1 MPMRTRGAAFLAS
14 VSFLLWQTLEAAPI
28 LNFPVNSQVPPVG
41 RLWEEF
47 NFTIAKSTFIGSEDA
62 IDYSLLHEPSWLH
75 FDNAT
80 RTFFGKV
87 PGDQAG
93 PTKFELIASDS
104 AGSTHHG
111 VTFIVTA
118 QSGPHKGEAIL
129 PQLGKVGPTS
139 APASLFLYPLKPFS
153 ITFTPD
159 TFSNTTD
166 DTAFYATSADN
177 SPLPSWLQFDAFN
190 LGFSGTSPPL
200 VSPTAKP
207 QAYGVR
213 LIASNIAGFGEAEI
227 TFQIVVGYQI
237 LAFSKTSHTIEVIP
251 GQAFESEPLRKDLML
266 DGSSVDDTELTSV
279 TSNAPA
285 WAELDTEQIS
295 LSGTPPRGVTSQS
308 VLVEVADTH
317 GDTANATISLV
328 VSRSLIKLF
337 VRDLAPVTT
346 TSGQEFRY
354 TIDQATLST
363 KDVQV
368 TANLNNASSWL
379 TYDATTKTF
388 SGHVPE
394 TLEAGPILIAVNAT
408 LGPITERALLVV
420 NVLENVLETTTSTPS
435 AQSSRKVP
443 SATNH
448 PNANASTIKDNAPR
462 HRNRRWVILLA
473 VLLPTLS
480 LLCLG
485 ILLWYYCYRRR
496 PRNPR
501 HSPGVSQ
508 EYISRPIIPLE
519 TEQATTFIS
528 QDISDI
534 EKNQTPTS
542 PPRIELPW
550 APDSFRKS
558 KARRSK
564 NMTNREST
572 LVDSGWGDFVI
583 RDPPVPA
590 RSSRRQE
597 RSSPNVIG
605 QAGDWT
611 PFVRQS
617 SQNLNYSRK
626 RTPFR
631 STQGR
636 VQRASLSSRASKTLS
651 GLSELTVGSPGRL
664 SGAGHGAG
672 GPALMGL
679 RDMRRSWRHG
689 VDSILSE
696 DNRTGPFDLEDFPDP
711 PKCQKETQ
719 GRQRRPRV
727 KSSLRLVPSSS
738 SISGSLAEQR
748 QKWVRDRARDRVER
762 GSRFSNAWPSKAYSG
777 VKGLN
782 SSMRSSSRAKTGSFD
797 TDDLLNRQH
806 GAGTWSQSSSIG
818 APARPDTLLTM
829 KSPDSQVVQQCW
841 NSRPA
846 LSTVSSGRFDSA
858 ESKSNS
864 SWVDDLIEEE
874 DSHGRRRWVAV
885 DSPVHEHVEGASP
898 ALREGG
904 ESEQSS
910 WGRSS
915 RMGGLA
921 ALRANIQGVGPA
933 TPAGERKWRLG
944 GEQAKRPVSV
954 DEGELRRCQ
963 GSQRGNLAFV

>member
-1 MPMRTRGAAFLAS
+1 MRTRGAAYLAIS
-14 VSFLLWQTLEAAPI
+14 SSLLLHPLEAAPT
-28 LNFPVNSQVPPVG
+28 LNFPVNSQVPPVA
-41 RLWEEF
+41 RLWEQF
-47 NFTIAKSTFIGSEDA
+47 SFTIAESTFVVSGDS
-62 IDYSLLHEPSWLH
+62 IDYGLLNQPSWLH

-80 RTFFGKV
+80 RTFLGKV
-87 PGDQAG
+87 PGDQVG

-104 AGSTHHG
+104 AGSTYHG

-118 QSGPHKGEAIL
+118 QGGPHPGEALL
-129 PQLGKVGPTS
+129 PQLSKAGPTS
-139 APASLFLYPLKPFS
+139 APASLFLYPLEPFS
-153 ITFTPD
+153 ITFTSD
-159 TFSNTTD
+159 TFSDTTN
-166 DTAFYATSADN
+166 DTVFYATSADN
-177 SPLPSWLQFDAFN
+177 SPLPSWLQFDAPS

-200 VSPTAKP
+200 VSPTARP

-213 LIASNIAGFGEAEI
+213 LIASDIAGFGEAEV

-237 LAFSKTSHTIEVIP
+237 LAFSKSSHTIEVVP

-266 DGSSVDDTELTSV
+266 DGSPVDDTELTSV
-279 TSNAPA
+279 TSNAPT

-328 VSRSLIKLF
+328 VSRSQIKLF
-337 VRDLAPVTT
+337 VRDLAPVTAT
-346 TSGQEFRY
+346 TGQDFRY
-354 TIDQATLST
+354 TIDQATLSS
-363 KDVQV
+363 KDIQV
-368 TANLNNASSWL
+368 TADLNNVSSWL
-379 TYDATTKTF
+379 TYDATMRIL
-388 SGHVPE
+388 SGSVPE
-394 TLEAGPILIAVNAT
+394 TLEAGPILIALDAT
-408 LGPITERALLVV
+408 LGPIMERELLVV
-420 NVLENVLETTTSTPS
+420 NVFANVLETTASAST
-435 AQSSRKVP
+435 AQSSRKFP
-443 SATNH
+443 SATEN
-448 PNANASTIKDNAPR
+448 PNANANPIKDNAPG
-462 HRNRRWVILLA
+462 HEDRRWVILLA
-473 VLLPTLS
+473 VLLPTLT

-485 ILLWYYCYRRR
+485 VLLWYYCCRRR
-496 PRNPR
+496 RRNPR
-501 HSPGVSQ
+501 YSPNGS
-508 EYISRPIIPLE
+508 EAYISRPIIPPE
-519 TEQATTFIS
+519 PEQAATTIS
-528 QDISDI
+528 EDILDI
-534 EKNQTPTS
+534 EKTATPTS

-550 APDSFRKS
+550 APDSLRKS
-558 KARRSK
+558 KARLSK

-572 LVDSGWGDFVI
+572 LVDSGWGDYVI

-590 RSSRRQE
+590 RSSKRQE
-597 RSSPNVIG
+597 LSSQDVVG
-605 QAGDWT
+605 KTGDWT

-617 SQNLNYSRK
+617 SKNLNYSRK

-631 STQGR
+631 PTQGR

-651 GLSELTVGSPGRL
+651 GLSNFGVGLPTRL

-679 RDMRRSWRHG
+679 RDMRRSWRHA

-696 DNRTGPFDLEDFPDP
+696 DNRTGPFDLDDFPDP
-711 PKCQKETQ
+711 PKCEKETQ
-719 GRQRRPRV
+719 GTQRQQRV

-748 QKWVRDRARDRVER
+748 QKWVRDRARDQLER
-762 GSRFSNAWPSKAYSG
+762 GSRFSNAWPSRAYSG

-797 TDDLLNRQH
+797 TNDLLNRQH

-818 APARPDTLLTM
+818 VPARPDTLMT
-829 KSPDSQVVQQCW
+829 KRSPDSHLVRQPW

-846 LSTVSSGRFDSA
+846 LSTVSSGRYDSA

-874 DSHGRRRWVAV
+874 DMDGRRRWVAV
-885 DSPVHEHVEGASP
+885 DSPVQEHGEGASP

-904 ESEQSS
+904 DSEQSS

-915 RMGGLA
+915 RTGGLG

-933 TPAGERKWRLG
+933 MPAGERKWRLG

>member
-1 MPMRTRGAAFLAS
+1 MPMRTRGAAYLAS
-14 VSFLLWQTLEAAPI
+14 ASFLLLQTLEAAPT
-28 LNFPVNSQVPPVG
+28 LNFPVNSQVPPVA
-41 RLWEEF
+41 RLWEQF
-47 NFTIAKSTFIGSEDA
+47 SFTIAASTFIGSGHA
-62 IDYSLLHEPSWLH
+62 IDYGLLHQPSWLH

-80 RTFFGKV
+80 HTFFGKV
-87 PGDQAG
+87 PGDRAG
-93 PTKFELIASDS
+93 PTKFELVASDS
-104 AGSTHHG
+104 AGSTYHA

-118 QSGPHKGEAIL
+118 QGGPHPGEAIL
-129 PQLGKVGPTS
+129 PQLSKAGPTS
-139 APASLFLYPLKPFS
+139 TPASLFLHPLEPFS

-159 TFSNTTD
+159 TFSNTTN

-177 SPLPSWLQFDAFN
+177 SPLPSWLQFDASS

-200 VSPTAKP
+200 VSPTAKQ

-213 LIASNIAGFGEAEI
+213 LIASDISGFGEAEV

-237 LAFSKTSHTIEVIP
+237 LAFSKTPHTIEVVA
-251 GQAFESEPLRKDLML
+251 GQAFESEPIRKDLML
-266 DGSSVDDTELTSV
+266 DGSPVDDKELTSV
-279 TSNAPA
+279 TSNAPT

-328 VSRSLIKLF
+328 VSRSQIKLF
-337 VRDLAPVTT
+337 VRELAPLTATT
-346 TSGQEFRY
+346 GQDFRY
-354 TIDQATLST
+354 TVDQATLSS
-363 KDVQV
+363 KDIQV
-368 TANLNNASSWL
+368 TADLKNASSWL
-379 TYDATTKTF
+379 TYDATTRTF
-388 SGHVPE
+388 SGAVPE
-394 TLEAGPILIAVNAT
+394 TLKAGPILIALYAT
-408 LGPITERALLVV
+408 LGPITEHELLVV
-420 NVLENVLETTTSTPS
+420 NVLLDVLKTTTSASS
-435 AQSSRKVP
+435 AQSSRKAP
-443 SATNH
+443 SATDD
-448 PNANASTIKDNAPR
+448 PNANANPIKDDAPR
-462 HRNRRWVILLA
+462 HKNGKWVILLA

-496 PRNPR
+496 RRSPR
-501 HSPGVSQ
+501 HSPSVSQ
-508 EYISRPIIPLE
+508 EYISRPIIPSE
-519 TEQATTFIS
+519 AEQATTLVS
-528 QDISDI
+528 HDISDI
-534 EKNQTPTS
+534 EKTPTPTS

-550 APDSFRKS
+550 APDSLRKS
-558 KARRSK
+558 KARLSK

-583 RDPPVPA
+583 RDPPLPV
-590 RSSRRQE
+590 RSPRRQE
-597 RSSPNVIG
+597 RSSPGVIG
-605 QAGDWT
+605 ERGDWT

-617 SQNLNYSRK
+617 SKNLNYSRK

-631 STQGR
+631 PTQGR

-651 GLSELTVGSPGRL
+651 GLSNLSVGLPMRL

-679 RDMRRSWRHG
+679 RDMRRSWRHA

-696 DNRTGPFDLEDFPDP
+696 DNRTAQFDLDDFPDP
-711 PKCQKETQ
+711 PECQKETQ
-719 GRQRRPRV
+719 GTLRQPRV

-762 GSRFSNAWPSKAYSG
+762 GSRFSNAWPSRAYSG
-777 VKGLN
+777 MKGLN

-797 TDDLLNRQH
+797 TDDLLKRQH

-818 APARPDTLLTM
+818 VPVRPDTLMTM
-829 KSPDSQVVQQCW
+829 KSPDSPLGRQPW
-841 NSRPA
+841 NPRPA

-864 SWVDDLIEEE
+864 SWVDDLMEEE
-874 DSHGRRRWVAV
+874 DMDGRRRWVTV
-885 DSPVHEHVEGASP
+885 DTPVQDHGEGSSP
-898 ALREGG
+898 ALREG
-904 ESEQSS
+904 EDSEQSS

-915 RMGGLA
+915 RTGGLA

-933 TPAGERKWRLG
+933 MPAGERKWRLG